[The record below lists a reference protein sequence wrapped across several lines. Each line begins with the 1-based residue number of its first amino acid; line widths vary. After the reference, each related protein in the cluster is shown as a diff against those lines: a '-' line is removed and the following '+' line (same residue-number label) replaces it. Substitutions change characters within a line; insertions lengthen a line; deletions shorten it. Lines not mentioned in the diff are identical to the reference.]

1 MARIRFAA
9 AALAACTAF
18 AVPGAFAQ
26 SGTVKIAWVDPQSGM
41 MAAVGQNALRSWQYA
56 VELANQGRWAGDVKF
71 ELVPFDNK
79 LSPQETLTVL
89 KSVVDQGIGYVA
101 LGLGTA
107 AALALSDA
115 VAKHNQR
122 NPGKEIVFFNYAA
135 VDPSMTNEKCDF
147 WHFRIDINSDM
158 KMEALTTYM
167 AGQPQIRKV
176 YLINQD
182 YAFGHAV
189 ERGAEEYLKRKR
201 PDVAIVGK
209 DRHPL
214 AQVRDFAPYVAKIKA
229 SGADTVITGNWGSD
243 LALLIKAARDAGL
256 DADFYT
262 YYAGATGA
270 PTAMGPS
277 GEGKVRQVSYWN
289 PSDPVSA
296 EGGKVI
302 EGFGKKFR
310 DDYTILASYTS
321 MKLLSGA
328 MKKAKSIE
336 PKQVAFAL
344 EGLKAQSLNGEIEMR
359 AADHQ
364 LQQPVFIS
372 SWQKVDGKSVRY
384 GQENTGFGWRTEAKL
399 DAYVASQPTSCNM
412 KRPAK

>member
-1 MARIRFAA
+1 MSKSRLAA
-9 AALAACTAF
+9 AAIGAGIALAAP
-18 AVPGAFAQ
+18 AVLAQ
-26 SGTVKIAWVDPQSGM
+26 SGTVRIAWVDPQSGM
-41 MAAVGQNALRSWQYA
+41 MAAVGQNALRSWQFA
-56 VELANQGRWAGDVKF
+56 VDLANQGRWAGDVRF

-89 KSVVDQGIGYVA
+89 KSVIDRDIRYVV

-115 VAKHNQR
+115 VARHNQR
-122 NPGKEIVFFNYAA
+122 NPGKEIVFVNYAA

-158 KMEALTTYM
+158 KMEALTSYM
-167 AGQPQIRKV
+167 AGRPEIARV

-256 DADFYT
+256 AADFYT
-262 YYAGATGA
+262 YYAGATGT
-270 PTAMGPS
+270 PTAMGAS

-289 PSDPVSA
+289 PSDPVP
-296 EGGKVI
+296 EGARLV
-302 EGFGKKFR
+302 EGFRKKYK
-310 DDYTILASYTS
+310 DDYTILATYTS

-328 MKKAKSIE
+328 IKKAKSTD

-344 EGLKAQSLNGEIEMR
+344 EGLKVQSLNGEVEMR
-359 AADHQ
+359 ATDHQ

-372 SWQKVDGKSVRY
+372 SWRKADGRTVRY
-384 GQENTGFGWRTEAKL
+384 EQENTGYGWRTEAKL

-412 KRPAK
+412 KRPAR

>member
-167 AGQPQIRKV
+167 AGQPGIRKV

-214 AQVRDFAPYVAKIKA
+214 AQVRDFAPYIAKIKA

-289 PSDPVSA
+289 PSDPLSA

-328 MKKAKSIE
+328 MKKAKSVE

-344 EGLKAQSLNGEIEMR
+344 EGLKVQSLNGEIEMR